1 MAGHDI
7 KVRTMG
13 RADLE
18 LALSWAA
25 AEGWNPGRYDAT
37 PFHVTDPEGFLMV
50 EAGGEPAAC
59 ISTVRYGSSFAFLG
73 LYIARPERR
82 GQGLGLAAWRAAMER
97 LDGCL
102 VGLDGVIAQQANY
115 RKSGFVLAHRNV
127 RYAGLPPRSSPRLS
141 PPAGLVDLRSVPFDQ
156 LLAYDRLLFPAK
168 RAAFLA
174 AWVGMPE
181 AIGLATWRDDALTG
195 VGMARPCLDGWKI
208 GPLFANGEAIAEA
221 LFLGLAARLP
231 AGPIILDVPEV
242 NPAAVRLADRYGL
255 EPVFETA
262 RMYTGPAPAID
273 LARVYG
279 ITTFELG

>member
-1 MAGHDI
+1 MAGQDI

-13 RADLE
+13 RTDLE

-25 AEGWNPGRYDAT
+25 DEGWNPGRYDAT

-59 ISTVRYGSSFAFLG
+59 ISAVRYGSFAFLG

-82 GQGLGLAAWRAAMER
+82 GQGLGLVAWRSAMAR

-127 RYAGLPPRSSPRLS
+127 RYAGPPPRVS
-141 PPAGLVDLRSVPFDQ
+141 PPEGLVELRAMPFDR
-156 LLAYDRLLFPAK
+156 LLAYDQPLFPAK

-181 AIGLATWRDDALTG
+181 AIGLAAWRDDALTG
-195 VGMARPCLDGWKI
+195 IGMARPCRDGWKI
-208 GPLFANGEAIAEA
+208 GPLFANREAIAEA

-242 NPAAVRLADRYGL
+242 NPAAIRLAERHGL

-262 RMYTGPAPAID
+262 RMYTGPAPTID
-273 LARVYG
+273 LSRVYG

>member
-1 MAGHDI
+1 MAVQDVQ
-7 KVRTMG
+7 VRTMA
-13 RADLE
+13 RAELE

-37 PFHVTDPEGFLMV
+37 PFQVADPEGFLMV

-59 ISTVRYGSSFAFLG
+59 ISAVRYEPAFAFVG

-82 GQGLGLAAWRAAMER
+82 GQGLGLAVWRAAMAR
-97 LDGCL
+97 LGGCL
-102 VGLDGVIAQQANY
+102 IGLDGVIAQQANY
-115 RKSGFVLAHRNV
+115 RTSGFVLAHRNV
-127 RYAGLPPRSSPRLS
+127 RYAGQPPRSA
-141 PPAGLVDLRSVPFDQ
+141 PPAGLVELRSVPFDR
-156 LLAYDRLLFPAK
+156 LLAYDRPLFPAK

-181 AIGLATWRDDALTG
+181 AIGLAALRDGALAG
-195 VGMARPCLDGWKI
+195 VGVARPCRDGWKI
-208 GPLFANGEAIAEA
+208 GPLFAEGEAIAEA
-221 LFLGLAARLP
+221 LFLGLGARLP
-231 AGPIILDVPEV
+231 GGPIVLDVPEV
-242 NPAAVRLADRYGL
+242 NPAAVRLAERHGL
-255 EPVFETA
+255 APVFETA

>member
-1 MAGHDI
+1 MEAHDI

-13 RADLE
+13 RRDLE

-37 PFHVTDPEGFLMV
+37 PFQVADPEGFLMV
-50 EAGGEPAAC
+50 EARGEPVAC
-59 ISTVRYGSSFAFLG
+59 ISTVRYAPDFAFLG
-73 LYIARPERR
+73 LYITRPEHR
-82 GQGLGLAAWRAAMER
+82 GKGFGMTAWRAGMAR
-97 LDGCL
+97 LGGCR

-127 RYAGLPPRSSPRLS
+127 RYAGQPPPVA
-141 PPAGLVDLRSVPFDQ
+141 PPAGLIELQAVPFDQ
-156 LLAYDRLLFPAK
+156 LLDYDRPLFPAG

-181 AIGLATWRDDALTG
+181 AVGLAALRAGALVGIGLA
-195 VGMARPCLDGWKI
+195 RPCRDGWKI
-208 GPLFANGEAIAEA
+208 GPLFADGEDIAEL
-221 LFLGLAARLP
+221 LFLGLGARLP
-231 AGPIILDVPEV
+231 GGPIFLDVPEV
-242 NPAAVRLADRYGL
+242 NRAAVHLAEHYSL
-255 EPVFETA
+255 APVFETA

-273 LARVYG
+273 LARIYG

>member
-1 MAGHDI
+1 MGVSDI
-7 KVRTMG
+7 TVRTMG
-13 RADLE
+13 RNDLE

-37 PFHVTDPEGFLMV
+37 PFHVADPEGFLMV
-50 EAGGEPAAC
+50 EAAGEPAAC
-59 ISTVRYGSSFAFLG
+59 ISVVRYSPGFGFLG

-82 GQGLGLAAWRAAMER
+82 GQGLGLAVWRAGMAR
-97 LDGCL
+97 LEGCL

-127 RYAGLPPRSSPRLS
+127 RYAGQPPRTAPT
-141 PPAGLVDLRSVPFDQ
+141 AGLVELRALPFDQ
-156 LLAYDRLLFPAK
+156 LLAYDRPLFPTK

-181 AIGLATWRDDALTG
+181 AVGLAVLRDGALAG
-195 VGMARPCLDGWKI
+195 VGMARPCRDGWKV
-208 GPLFANGEAIAEA
+208 GPLFADDEAIAEA
-221 LFLGLAARLP
+221 IFLGLGARLP
-231 AGPIILDVPEV
+231 GGPIFLDVPEV
-242 NPAAVRLADRYGL
+242 NPAAVRLAERYGL
-255 EPVFETA
+255 QPAFETA
-262 RMYTGPAPAID
+262 RMYSGPAPAID

>member
-1 MAGHDI
+1 
-7 KVRTMG
+7 MG
-13 RADLE
+13 RNDLE

-37 PFHVTDPEGFLMV
+37 PFHVADPVGFLMV

-59 ISTVRYGSSFAFLG
+59 ISVVRYAPGFGFLG

-82 GQGLGLAAWRAAMER
+82 GQGLGLAVWRAGMAR

-127 RYAGLPPRSSPRLS
+127 RYAGPPPRSGN
-141 PPAGLVDLRSVPFDQ
+141 PAGLVELRAVPFDQ
-156 LLAYDRLLFPAK
+156 LLVYDRPLFPAR

-181 AIGLATWRDDALTG
+181 AVGLAALRDGALAG
-195 VGMARPCLDGWKI
+195 IGMARPCRDGWKV
-208 GPLFANGEAIAEA
+208 GPLFADGEAIAEA
-221 LFLGLAARLP
+221 LFVGLGARLP
-231 AGPIILDVPEV
+231 GGPIFLDVPEV
-242 NPAAVRLADRYGL
+242 NPAAMRLAERHGL
-255 EPVFETA
+255 APAFETA

>member
-1 MAGHDI
+1 MEAHDI

-13 RADLE
+13 RQDLE

-37 PFHVTDPEGFLMV
+37 PFHVADPEGFVMV
-50 EAGGEPAAC
+50 EVSGEPVAC
-59 ISTVRYGSSFAFLG
+59 ISAVRYAPDFAFLG
-73 LYIARPERR
+73 FYITRPEHR
-82 GQGLGLAAWRAAMER
+82 GKGFGMTSWRAGMAR
-97 LDGCL
+97 LGGCR

-127 RYAGLPPRSSPRLS
+127 RYAGQPPRVA
-141 PPAGLVDLRSVPFDQ
+141 PPAGLIELQAVPFDQ
-156 LLAYDRLLFPAK
+156 LIAYDRPLFPAK

-181 AIGLATWRDDALTG
+181 AVGLAALRAGALVGIGLA
-195 VGMARPCLDGWKI
+195 RPCRDGWKI
-208 GPLFANGEAIAEA
+208 GPLFADGEDIAEA
-221 LFLGLAARLP
+221 LFLGLGARLP
-231 AGPIILDVPEV
+231 GGPIFLDVPEV
-242 NPAAVRLADRYGL
+242 NPAAVHLARHYNL
-255 EPVFETA
+255 APVFETA

-273 LARVYG
+273 LARIYG

>member
-1 MAGHDI
+1 MAGHDVN
-7 KVRTMG
+7 VRTMG
-13 RADLE
+13 RTDLE

-25 AEGWNPGRYDAT
+25 TEGWNPGRSDAT
-37 PFHVTDPEGFLMV
+37 PFHVTDPEGFLMI

-82 GQGLGLAAWRAAMER
+82 GQGLGLAVWRAAMAR
-97 LDGCL
+97 LDGYL

-127 RYAGLPPRSSPRLS
+127 RYAGPPPRSS

-156 LLAYDRLLFPAK
+156 LLAYDRPLFPAK
-168 RAAFLA
+168 RAPFLA

-181 AIGLATWRDDALTG
+181 AIGLAAWRDDALTG
-195 VGMARPCLDGWKI
+195 IGLARPCRDGWKI

-242 NPAAVRLADRYGL
+242 NPAAVRLAERHGL
-255 EPVFETA
+255 APVFETA

>member
-1 MAGHDI
+1 
-7 KVRTMG
+7 
-13 RADLE
+13 
-18 LALSWAA
+18 
-25 AEGWNPGRYDAT
+25 
-37 PFHVTDPEGFLMV
+37 MV
-50 EAGGEPAAC
+50 EADGEPAAC
-59 ISTVRYGSSFAFLG
+59 ISAVRYGSFAFLG
-73 LYIARPERR
+73 LYIARPEQR
-82 GQGLGLAAWRAAMER
+82 GQGLGLAAWRAAMVR

-127 RYAGLPPRSSPRLS
+127 RYAGPPPRVS
-141 PPAGLVDLRSVPFDQ
+141 PPAGLIELRSVPFDQ
-156 LLAYDRLLFPAK
+156 LLAYDRPLFPAK

-181 AIGLATWRDDALTG
+181 ALGLAAWRDGALTG
-195 VGMARPCLDGWKI
+195 VGMARPCRDGWKI
-208 GPLFANGEAIAEA
+208 GPLFANDEAIAEA

-242 NPAAVRLADRYGL
+242 NPAAVRLAKRHGL

-273 LARVYG
+273 LSRVYG